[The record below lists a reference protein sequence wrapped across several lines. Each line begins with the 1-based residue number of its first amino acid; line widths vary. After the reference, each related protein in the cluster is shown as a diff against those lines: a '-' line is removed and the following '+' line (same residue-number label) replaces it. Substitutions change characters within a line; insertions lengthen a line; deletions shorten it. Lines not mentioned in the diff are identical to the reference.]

1 MDSPFQFGTLATDN
15 NFIDR
20 VSERAELKQMLSS
33 DINVTL
39 ISPRRWGKSSLVKKA
54 MDELTAERKDIRVCF
69 LDAFSINSEEEFYST
84 FAAKVISCSAGK
96 IEKVLKE
103 AKQYLGGLLPGITI
117 SDGINDVLSV
127 NLRYKPQEMD
137 KLEILNLPEKIAR
150 DKKIRIIVCID
161 EFQQLVNLPEY
172 SDMEGKMRSVW
183 QQQKNTSYCF
193 YGSKKHMMMEIFNDS
208 QKPFYRFSNII
219 FMPKISRE
227 DWIPFILNG
236 FSKTG
241 KHISE
246 EYAQRIC
253 DITDCHSWYLQQ
265 FCFFIWNATET
276 SVNEAIFQACRQR
289 LIDTNAPMFTSDIEK
304 LTPSQREML
313 KAIVSGEKK
322 LTAKEVLDKYHLGNP
337 NTIVRNKRVLLEK
350 SFVESDN
357 GILSISDPVFLLW
370 YKKTINYL

>member
-1 MDSPFQFGTLATDN
+1 MFIFAKKDMDSPFQFGTLATDN

-33 DINVTL
+33 GINVTL

-54 MDELTAERKDIRVCF
+54 MDELTAERKEIRVCYI
-69 LDAFSINSEEEFYST
+69 DAFSINSEEEFYST
-84 FAAKVISCSAGK
+84 FAAKVIS
-96 IEKVLKE
+96 I
-103 AKQYLGGLLPGITI
+103 PGITI

-172 SDMEGKMRSVW
+172 ADMEGKMRSVW
-183 QQQKNTSYCF
+183 QQQKNTSYCC
-193 YGSKKHMMMEIFNDS
+193 YGSKKHMMLDIFNDS

-219 FMPKISRE
+219 FMPKIARE

-276 SVNEAIFQACRQR
+276 SVNEGIFQACRER
-289 LIDTNAPMFTSDIEK
+289 LIDTNAPMFTSDVEK

-313 KAIVSGEKK
+313 KAIVSGETK